1 LALSSPLSIKESM
14 KRKNKITN
22 REVIKQLD
30 VLTKIALSNKSSLT
44 ILSDFLYNYLE
55 MKGDTEK
62 YTKFMKERIDDIL
75 TEGKQGINKVSGE
88 SIPKEEKEEKE

>member
-1 LALSSPLSIKESM
+1 M

-30 VLTKIALSNKSSLT
+30 VLTKIDLSNKSSLT
-44 ILSDFLYNYLE
+44 ILSDFIYNYLE

-62 YTKFMKERIDDIL
+62 
-75 TEGKQGINKVSGE
+75 
-88 SIPKEEKEEKE
+88 